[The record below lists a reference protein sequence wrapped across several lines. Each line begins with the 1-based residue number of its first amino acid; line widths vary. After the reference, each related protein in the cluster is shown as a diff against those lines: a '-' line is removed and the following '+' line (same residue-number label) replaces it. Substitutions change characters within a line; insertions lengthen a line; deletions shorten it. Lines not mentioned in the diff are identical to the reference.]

1 MISAVQKLEDN
12 TIELT
17 ITIPLKDVDA
27 GIETS
32 LTKLAKDAT
41 VKGFRKG
48 KAPTKKVEESVG
60 REKVV
65 EEATNDIIVKAYIKA
80 LEEHKLKP
88 IISPKVAII
97 SKEDKKDWQ
106 IKAVTCE
113 FPKIDVKT
121 YKEDLKKE
129 LAKDAIWT
137 PDKKKPEEKT
147 VENHQEKTDKIFK
160 ALTKTQK
167 LIVPAPLI
175 EDEVNRM
182 LSRLIEQTSKLG
194 MTAEQYLGSIGK
206 DSETLRKE
214 YEGQA
219 IETIKLELILSAI
232 ADFEKIEAKE
242 EDVKKMINTAPDEET
257 RKKLESPEQ
266 QIYIKQLLRKRA
278 VIDNLSKL
286 I

>member
-1 MISAVQKLEDN
+1 MISALNRLKDN

-17 ITIPLKDVDA
+17 ITIPLKDVED
-27 GIETS
+27 GIKAT
-32 LTKLAKDAT
+32 LIKLSKEVT
-41 VKGFRKG
+41 IKGFRKG
-48 KAPTKKVEESVG
+48 KAPIKKVEENIG
-60 REKVV
+60 KGKII

-80 LEEHKLKP
+80 LEEHNLKP

-106 IKAVTCE
+106 IKAITCE
-113 FPKIDVKT
+113 FPKVDVGS

-129 LAKDAIWT
+129 LAKDSIWT
-137 PDKKKPEEKT
+137 PDKKKAGGQAADNREEKI
-147 VENHQEKTDKIFK
+147 DKIFK
-160 ALTKTQK
+160 ALTKTQE
-167 LIVPAPLI
+167 ITVPKPLI

-194 MTAEQYLGSIGK
+194 MTIEQYLTSIGK
-206 DSETLRKE
+206 NSETLRKE
-214 YEGQA
+214 YETQA
-219 IETIKLELILSAI
+219 VETIKLELILSAI
-232 ADFEKIEAKE
+232 ADLEKIEAKE

-257 RKKLESPEQ
+257 RKKLESPQQ
-266 QIYIKQLLRKRA
+266 QIYIKQLLRKRT

>member
-1 MISAVQKLEDN
+1 MISALQKLKDN

-17 ITIPLKDVDA
+17 ITIPLKDVEA
-27 GIETS
+27 GIKTA
-32 LTKLAKDAT
+32 LAKLGKETT

-48 KAPTKKVEESVG
+48 KAPAKKVEESVG
-60 REKVV
+60 REKII

-106 IKAVTCE
+106 IKTITCE
-113 FPKIDVKT
+113 FPKVDVGS

-129 LAKDAIWT
+129 LAKDTIWT
-137 PDKKKPEEKT
+137 PDKKKADEPATDNQQQKL
-147 VENHQEKTDKIFK
+147 DKIFK
-160 ALTKTQK
+160 ALIKTQEI
-167 LIVPAPLI
+167 IVPSPLM

-194 MTAEQYLGSIGK
+194 MTTEQYLTSIGK
-206 DSETLRKE
+206 DTETLRKE
-214 YEGQA
+214 YETQA
-219 IETIKLELILSAI
+219 VETIKLELILSAI
-232 ADFEKIEAKE
+232 ADLEKIEAKE
-242 EDVKKMINTAPDEET
+242 EDIKKMINTAPDEQT
-257 RKKLESPEQ
+257 RKKLESPQ
-266 QIYIKQLLRKRA
+266 QQVYIKQLLRKRI